1 VPGTL
6 SPAERGALLDRV
18 VALVRAFA
26 ASPEMAAIQQ
36 ALPISFSGLFVGL
49 AYFMATTPGTLLE
62 RFSHSFGAAFGVM
75 SVLLVVV
82 LSFILAKRRELPAG
96 IPVVVAF
103 CAFVIS
109 LPFQH
114 ATSFATLMKA
124 LGSSGLFLA
133 IGIAVI
139 TDDALAVARRR
150 LGVRTGT
157 IVAIALVLG
166 TATLLT
172 AWGISLT
179 GALDTAIAPLG
190 NLGDS
195 LTALLVITIIETL
208 LWTIGIHGP
217 ALLAAV
223 VLPVYMNLQIQN
235 QDALARGE
243 ALPHIV
249 TVSIFLF
256 IFPGGAGATLP
267 LVLLLLRSKVKRV
280 RNVALATLLPSLA
293 NSNEPLMFGL
303 PLVFNPFLSIP
314 FVLTPCA
321 LAIVTWWAMNLGFVN
336 RPAYYVPYAIP
347 LPISAFLAT
356 KDWRSIVLVAVNLI
370 VGLAIYAPFVAAYE
384 RHEVQ
389 RVETA
394 DDAA

>member
-1 VPGTL
+1 
-6 SPAERGALLDRV
+6 
-18 VALVRAFA
+18 
-26 ASPEMAAIQQ
+26 MAAIQQ

-49 AYFMATTPGTLLE
+49 AYFMATTPGSLLE

-82 LSFILAKRRELPAG
+82 LSFILARRRELPAG
-96 IPVVVAF
+96 IPVVLAF
-103 CAFVIS
+103 CAFALS
-109 LPFQH
+109 LPFAK

-133 IGIAVI
+133 TGIALI
-139 TDDALAVARRR
+139 TDDTLAVARRR
-150 LGVRTGT
+150 LGPRVGT
-157 IVAIALVLG
+157 IAAVALILG
-166 TATLLT
+166 IATLLT
-172 AWGISLT
+172 ASGISLT
-179 GALDTAIAPLG
+179 TALDVAIAPVG

-195 LTALLVITIIETL
+195 LTALLIITVIETL

-249 TVSIFLF
+249 TVSMFLF
-256 IFPGGAGATLP
+256 VFPGGAGATLP
-267 LVLLLLRSKVKRV
+267 LVLLLLRSKVRRI

-303 PLVFNPFLSIP
+303 PLVFNPFLSVP
-314 FVLTPCA
+314 FVVTPCV
-321 LAIVTWWAMNLGFVN
+321 LAIVSWWAMNLGLVD

-347 LPISAFLAT
+347 LPISTFLAT
-356 KDWRSIVLVAVNLI
+356 KDWRSIVLVAVNL
-370 VGLAIYAPFVAAYE
+370 VLGLAIYAPFVAAYE
-384 RHEVQ
+384 RDQLQ
-389 RVETA
+389 RLEAA

>member
-1 VPGTL
+1 M
-6 SPAERGALLDRV
+6 PAERGALLHRV
-18 VALVRAFA
+18 VELVRAFA

-96 IPVVVAF
+96 IPVVLAF
-103 CAFVIS
+103 CAFVVS

-114 ATSFATLMKA
+114 ATSFASLMKA

-133 IGIAVI
+133 IGIAII
-139 TDDALAVARRR
+139 TDDTLAAARRR
-150 LGVRTGT
+150 LGARTGT
-157 IVAIALVLG
+157 MVAIVAVLG

-172 AWGISLT
+172 ASGISLT

-195 LTALLVITIIETL
+195 LTALLIITIIETL
-208 LWTIGIHGP
+208 LWTVGIHGP

-243 ALPHIV
+243 VLPHIV

-321 LAIVTWWAMNLGFVN
+321 LAIVTWWAMNLGLVN

-347 LPISAFLAT
+347 LPISGFLAT
-356 KDWRSIVLVAVNLI
+356 KDWRSIVLVAVNMI

-389 RVETA
+389 RAESA